1 MPFIGIKRTFW
12 PRLRNSESPAA
23 DNGATTVSHNGLIM
37 ISSAYSVEDTI
48 NRVETDIKLKGLTV
62 FARVDHAAGAMEV
75 GLSLAPTQLLIF
87 GNARGGTPLM
97 QAKQQVGIDL
107 PLKML
112 AWQDGSGKTWLTYN
126 DLPGSQS
133 GMAWVR
139 RSIRP

>member
-23 DNGATTVSHNGLIM
+23 DNGATTVSHNGLIT

-75 GLSLAPTQLLIF
+75 GLSLAPTQISARRP
-87 GNARGGTPLM
+87 NAR
-97 QAKQQVGIDL
+97 
-107 PLKML
+107 
-112 AWQDGSGKTWLTYN
+112 SC
-126 DLPGSQS
+126 SC
-133 GMAWVR
+133 R
-139 RSIRP
+139 RSCLPASNPRTR